1 MRERPLVLLVDDED
15 NFLEILKTK
24 LEAAGF
30 EVAMARNG
38 AEGVVAAKKLM
49 PDIVLMD
56 INMPGGTG
64 TDAALT
70 IKQDPATHDIKIA
83 FLTSLRDPWPILKA
97 DNREVTKEIGM
108 EAFFDKAN
116 DLDAIAEHVKT
127 LLQPAS

>member
-15 NFLEILKTK
+15 DFLEILKIK

-30 EVAMARNG
+30 EVAIAHNG
-38 AEGVVAAKKLM
+38 AEGVAAAKKLM

-56 INMPGGTG
+56 INMPGETG

-83 FLTSLRDPWPILKA
+83 FLTSLRDPWPTLKSG
-97 DNREVTKEIGM
+97 NEEITKEIGI
-108 EAFFDKAN
+108 EAFFEKTD
-116 DLDAIAEHVKT
+116 DLDLIAKRVKM

>member
-30 EVAMARNG
+30 EIVMAHNG
-38 AEGVVAAKKLM
+38 AEGVEATKKLM

-70 IKQDPATHDIKIA
+70 IKQDPATHDVKIA
-83 FLTSLRDPWPILKA
+83 FLTSLRDPWPTLSA
-97 DNREVTKEIGM
+97 DNKEITKEIGVD
-108 EAFFDKAN
+108 AFLEKAN
-116 DLDAIAEHVKT
+116 DLDAIAERVKI
-127 LLQPAS
+127 LLQPVS